1 MLEGGYA
8 SSRIHWQEL
17 KHVREYRIRCDRGVV
32 IQGAEGK
39 QLVVAD
45 IAYDSEAVLNCL
57 LQWRT
62 VPYYSLKDEI
72 GSLSI
77 LGEPHSR

>member
-1 MLEGGYA
+1 
-8 SSRIHWQEL
+8 
-17 KHVREYRIRCDRGVV
+17 VV
-32 IQGAEGK
+32 IQGSEGK

-57 LQWRT
+57 LQWRA

-77 LGEPHSR
+77 LSEPHSR